1 MCVCLTVVYFAFI
14 VHWWTCPTIPP
25 PKIWVIFWC
34 NQFLVLMMG
43 VTTLLFLLS
52 KDFHILTSGFTSHCL
67 VALRLTSIYAI
78 LFWLSLRI
86 ACTKIY
92 NTPIWGGR
100 CGKIHLCTINAKY
113 TTVAYQYWFL
123 CFLFH
128 FLLYLTILRHFN
140 FTSVG
145 LVLWGAREVLSTL
158 LKSKT
163 L

>member
-1 MCVCLTVVYFAFI
+1 MCVFDSCVLCICCTLVDLP
-14 VHWWTCPTIPP
+14 HHPP

-67 VALRLTSIYAI
+67 VALWLTSIYAI

-86 ACTKIY
+86 ARTKIY
-92 NTPIWGGR
+92 NSPIWGGW

-123 CFLFH
+123 CFFH